1 MSKFPP
7 ELGKAKLQD
16 PTWREI
22 LVTERR
28 LTGQRNGEWTDSR
41 LPVRNQRPRDHGTAP
56 AKSREEQAPAE
67 SSADTTQHRGRR
79 EDPADTPTL
88 RVFPSLSPPGR
99 REKELGREGRYT

>member
-28 LTGQRNGEWTDSR
+28 LTGQRNGEWTDS
-41 LPVRNQRPRDHGTAP
+41 
-56 AKSREEQAPAE
+56 
-67 SSADTTQHRGRR
+67 
-79 EDPADTPTL
+79 
-88 RVFPSLSPPGR
+88 
-99 REKELGREGRYT
+99 

>member
-41 LPVRNQRPRDHGTAP
+41 PKAERPWNSPCKEQRGAG
-56 AKSREEQAPAE
+56 A
-67 SSADTTQHRGRR
+67 
-79 EDPADTPTL
+79 
-88 RVFPSLSPPGR
+88 
-99 REKELGREGRYT
+99 GRELC